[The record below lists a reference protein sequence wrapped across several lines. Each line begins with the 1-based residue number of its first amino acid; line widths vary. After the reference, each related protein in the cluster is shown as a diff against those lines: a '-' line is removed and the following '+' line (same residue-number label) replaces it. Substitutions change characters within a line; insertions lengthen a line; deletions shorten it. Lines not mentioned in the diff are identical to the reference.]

1 MPSKIKLSKTQRQFY
16 SKTYS
21 HLLQTV
27 RLTFKELSDCYDQE
41 GVEFLRRAL
50 AEIGKDAKA
59 KVKQAVKNL

>member
-1 MPSKIKLSKTQRQFY
+1 MPSKIKLSKAQRQFY

-27 RLTFKELSDCYDQE
+27 RLTFNELSDCYDQE

-50 AEIGKDAKA
+50 AEIGKEAKGR
-59 KVKQAVKNL
+59 VKQLVKAL